1 MTVAILPNPKQQY
14 FSTAGKPLSGGKVYT
29 YAAGTSTPKATYSDA
44 AGTIPNANP
53 VILDSRGEATIFWS
67 GTYKVVL
74 TTSADATIYTQD
86 NITSSD
92 VDLRTDLA
100 STAAGKGVDLVARSV
115 QPVAT
120 KAAMQALDGAKFTS
134 AILQVSDDKNQFD
147 FVSGDRTADVTA
159 DPGAGYYVAPTSA
172 PTGSAGVWT
181 SRLQRI
187 RPSMFDNDGATA
199 AETLIQRMWNVAAY
213 EAGKNNPV
221 VCEIDKPYT
230 PNALLYLPSN
240 TVTVATD
247 PDAGIYTQT
256 ASGTN
261 FEKQGI
267 SFGTFCIPSNYALNN
282 SPGGGTGL
290 GALSGGLYLQRVT
303 FQTIVGTFTGGTI
316 IETDA
321 TGYAA
326 LSGKEGKPLFVRT
339 AAYYYSSPGAG
350 QVPHAS
356 GLAIVK
362 NRFTVG
368 AQYFVT
374 LRDPIPISLGAG
386 AKFAIIDRPI
396 DLTTGLVK
404 RDFLNRVDD
413 YILTDA
419 IVEGLIIEAPTNA
432 MSAHGGMIGC
442 RLDFKSI
449 RGKTGF
455 FTNGSSYCQFR
466 ADSIVA
472 SNQIIDD
479 AGGGWN
485 STLWVGSANYNFVSG
500 VSDST
505 QPFSINEGSNNKRW
519 QIDSVNMGSWA
530 TASGAMGAF
539 GSCVNST
546 ASFGIIN
553 IPSGS
558 GSVWAANNYQRT
570 ATVDTGETQ
579 DPSSDNVFRAQNITI
594 GGAAM
599 ERTFTCL
606 NDGGQLSRTTLDAG
620 YVKGTLTTS
629 PYTIRGTNMIVRGR
643 WTSSLVPDISTAGT
657 GLDIDVLHDSGTGP
671 LVASTGAKR
680 AFSNGR
686 NLIEPWGPSQSSG
699 PNSSFTPGMGVA
711 STYFI
716 RSINGAGTFTLN
728 AWTGSLTS
736 GGVLITDKVKFRFTN
751 ANGVTAISTWTLD
764 AKYQLNG
771 YTIPSLA
778 AGKAIDLI
786 FIPSLDGSTLGL
798 ESAVLQA

>member
-1 MTVAILPNPKQQY
+1 MDILIGVL
-14 FSTAGKPLSGGKVYT
+14 FARII
-29 YAAGTSTPKATYSDA
+29 GTS
-44 AGTIPNANP
+44 P
-53 VILDSRGEATIFWS
+53 VPLPSSAS
-67 GTYKVVL
+67 YKFTLKTAPGVEIW
-74 TTSADATIYTQD
+74 TKD
-86 NITSSD
+86 NIPGID
-92 VDLRTDLA
+92 GDLRAALA
-100 STAAGKGVDLVARSV
+100 STAAGNGISLVARSV
-115 QPVAT
+115 NPVAT
-120 KAAMQALDGAKFTS
+120 RTALAAIDATKFSS
-134 AILQVSDDKNQFD
+134 AILQETSDKNQFD
-147 FVSGDRTADVTA
+147 LISGDRTADVTA
-159 DPGAGYYVAPTSA
+159 DPGKGYYVAPSTA

-181 SRLQRI
+181 SRLERI
-187 RPSMFDNDGATA
+187 RPSMFNGDGATA
-199 AETLIQRMWNVAAY
+199 DEVLIQRMWNLAAY
-213 EAGKNNPV
+213 EQAKGNPL
-221 VCEIDKPYT
+221 VCEIEKPYY
-230 PNALLYLPSN
+230 PNALLYLPSR
-240 TVTVATD
+240 TVTVSSD
-247 PDAGIYTQT
+247 PEGGIYTQT

-267 SFGTFCIPSNYALNN
+267 SFGTFCIPSNYPLNN
-282 SPGGGTGL
+282 SPGGGTGA
-290 GALSGGLYLQRVT
+290 GALPGGLYLQRVT

-326 LSGKEGKPLFVRT
+326 LSGKENQPLFVRT
-339 AAYYYSSPGAG
+339 AAYYYSAPGAG
-350 QVPHAS
+350 QVPHVS
-356 GLAIVK
+356 GIAVVK

-374 LRDPIPISLGAG
+374 LRDPIPVSLGSG

-413 YILTDA
+413 YILVDA
-419 IVEGLIIEAPTNA
+419 IMEGLIIEAPTNA

-485 STLWVGSANYNFVSG
+485 SSVWVGSANYNFVSG

-519 QIDSVNMGSWA
+519 QIDSVNMGAWA
-530 TASGAMGAF
+530 TTSGAMGAF
-539 GSCVNST
+539 GSCVYST
-546 ASFGIIN
+546 ASFGVIN

-558 GSVWAANNYQRT
+558 GAVWAANNYQRT

-579 DPSSDNVFRAQNITI
+579 DASSDNTFTAQNITI

-606 NDGGQLSRTTLDAG
+606 NDGGQLSRTTLNAG

-629 PYTIRGTNMIVRGR
+629 PYTIRGDNMIVRGR
-643 WTSSLVPDISTAGT
+643 WTSSLVPVLSTAGT
-657 GLDIDVLHDSGTGP
+657 GLDINVVHDSGTGP
-671 LVASTGAKR
+671 LVASTGAKS

-686 NLIEPWGPSQSSG
+686 NLIEPWGPPQTSG
-699 PNSSFTPGMGVA
+699 PNSSFTPGMGVG
-711 STYFI
+711 STYFV

-751 ANGVTAISTWTLD
+751 ANASTAISTWTLN
-764 AKYQLNG
+764 AVYQLNG
-771 YTIPSLA
+771 YTIPSLP
-778 AGKAIDLI
+778 AGKAIDLV
-786 FIPSLDGSTLGL
+786 FIPSVDGSTLGL